1 MKKSQLK
8 KIIRE
13 SIKQLITE
21 QYSTSLGQT
30 GPLWISS
37 YPNQYGAA
45 AYVRS
50 CDIGGSSFNTN
61 FEVDGP
67 IGIPQNGQI
76 FAYGAYAGNNM
87 VFVSSPAGV
96 PYNYQDHYYGQGGLI
111 DNPNVPCPTS
121 APCSGDNTQTWAVQQ
136 VTSLQLPGG
145 QTMNTFCPNICTVNG
160 TSAGYGPNSPAC
172 STIIGGD
179 DEPGCIDPLA
189 INHMQCCPG
198 NNYLGCVPNI
208 PNNDCCRYEGRGS
221 EDKGCTDPN
230 ATNYNVCCNGDPNCT
245 VVGSNPECCK
255 YDRRTGDERGCID
268 PNATNNGECCPG
280 NNYPGCVATLHHEPC
295 CKYEGGGEEK
305 KCTCCKKIEGGT
317 IQGISMA
324 TQIPISDSCSQFN
337 NPPLLYGCTDS
348 TLWSLSKCSQEL
360 PNDDW
365 PIGLDESIIRMQK
378 LANIK

>member
-1 MKKSQLK
+1 MKLQEIKRIITKTIKKLMTEQQSQCFNNTK
-8 KIIRE
+8 VSEKPP
-13 SIKQLITE
+13 ITE
-21 QYSTSLGQT
+21 QASGYHQWEVCSMTLQNNPGVSIAASWIGAFSFAGLGPISGPGIWGPT
-30 GPLWISS
+30 GTLNSFYGWVVSQVGSINIGDTITFDMGNSGMCSWLGHIWIDTVCFKYKGIGPVNVGTIWGGPTATAISS
-37 YPNQYGAA
+37 
-45 AYVRS
+45 
-50 CDIGGSSFNTN
+50 
-61 FEVDGP
+61 
-67 IGIPQNGQI
+67 
-76 FAYGAYAGNNM
+76 
-87 VFVSSPAGV
+87 
-96 PYNYQDHYYGQGGLI
+96 
-111 DNPNVPCPTS
+111 
-121 APCSGDNTQTWAVQQ
+121 
-136 VTSLQLPGG
+136 
-145 QTMNTFCPNICTVNG
+145 
-160 TSAGYGPNSPAC
+160 
-172 STIIGGD
+172 
-179 DEPGCIDPLA
+179 
-189 INHMQCCPG
+189 
-198 NNYLGCVPNI
+198 
-208 PNNDCCRYEGRGS
+208 DCCSNIGRGV
-221 EDKGCTDPN
+221 EDRGCMDQN
-230 ATNYNVCCNGDPNCT
+230 ALNYNECCNGDPNCT